1 MFVLFNVV
9 DYANDELHFCLFYPE
24 KKSRIYSRK
33 YTMVLQVLEE
43 YFHKQYP
50 GKYKKPEREELQA
63 KTKNSESGTG
73 D

>member
-1 MFVLFNVV
+1 
-9 DYANDELHFCLFYPE
+9 
-24 KKSRIYSRK
+24 
-33 YTMVLQVLEE
+33 MVLQVLEE